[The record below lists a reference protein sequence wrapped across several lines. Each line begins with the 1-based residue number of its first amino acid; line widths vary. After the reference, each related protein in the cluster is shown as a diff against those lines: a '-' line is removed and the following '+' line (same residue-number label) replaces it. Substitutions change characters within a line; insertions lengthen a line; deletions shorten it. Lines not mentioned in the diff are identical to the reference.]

1 VKKSVT
7 LNFEVI
13 EDRKVKA
20 KSTLIVD
27 LLKKRGIPASMA
39 LNYYRNYGG
48 EYLVRKTFLLDY
60 FSEKEKVKSEMRWL
74 MSAIAN
80 DYSEPEHFLNWW
92 ERKKEY
98 ILNSKADG
106 KSNGNA
112 DLKQLLSI

>member
-1 VKKSVT
+1 MKKSVT

-13 EDRKVKA
+13 DDRKMKA

-74 MSAIAN
+74 MSAISN
-80 DYSEPEHFLNWW
+80 DYNEPEHFLNWW
-92 ERKKEY
+92 ERKKDD
-98 ILNSKADG
+98 IVN
-106 KSNGNA
+106 NGN
-112 DLKQLLSI
+112 DDMKQLLSI

>member
-1 VKKSVT
+1 MNKSLT
-7 LNFEVI
+7 INYKVI

-20 KSTLIVD
+20 KSTLIVN

-74 MSAIAN
+74 MSAISN
-80 DYSEPEHFLNWW
+80 DYNEPEHFLNWW
-92 ERKKEY
+92 ADKKEY
-98 ILNSKADG
+98 ILN
-106 KSNGNA
+106 NGNA

>member
-1 VKKSVT
+1 MKKSLT

-13 EDRKVKA
+13 DDRKVKA
-20 KSTLIVD
+20 KSTLIVN

-60 FSEKEKVKSEMRWL
+60 FSEQEKVKSEMRWL

-92 ERKKEY
+92 EKKKTY
-98 ILNSKADG
+98 ILT
-106 KSNGNA
+106 NGND